1 MNSNF
6 KQLLDQFS
14 EQWESVVQSS
24 NLQEVESR
32 FSDVEE
38 TRDDILN
45 WVFDNIQ
52 NEEEQGSYFNTF
64 GEVES
69 NLAET
74 LGDIPVFDD
83 EFDIYESFDEYE
95 SYYQRYGCI
104 VPEFVISWDDQRI
117 LWSDELQFID
127 YIQRPDVL
135 MGGND

>member
-74 LGDIPVFDD
+74 LGDIHVFDD